1 MKIKVSKLAKINSD
15 SFNKD
20 DLPEIIKYIDT
31 SSMTENII
39 SNIQIFNSSRDS
51 IPSRARRKVKN
62 NTIIYSSVRP
72 RNNHFGIFEKPGENV
87 VVSTGYITL
96 DAYED
101 IVDPYYLY
109 IIITLPRYLEYIYK
123 VADSAVSSYP
133 SITPEDLGNM
143 EVDIVEDIKEQEK
156 IASFMRKLDRI
167 IINNNKCNNK
177 IYDLI
182 FDTYNYWFN
191 QFGYNENVELIY
203 NETLK
208 KKIPYDWCTD
218 TVGSIIK
225 ETKNGD
231 WGVEEYNE
239 DTVESHCVR
248 GTDLDSL
255 INVFADIPNRLIVKK
270 SFESKKVLYG
280 DLIVE
285 MSGGSSTQSTGRI
298 AYVNDVTLKR
308 YDNLLISS
316 NFCKVISLKNQ
327 NYYAWFFCMWN
338 NLYQSGVFFNYEG
351 KTSGIKNLLYDDFV
365 NNVFILIPSKEI
377 VDKFNSIA
385 IPLLNKVQKNIND
398 NKYLINLKL
407 EMFDSLINGQL
418 KIVD

>member
-1 MKIKVSKLAKINSD
+1 
-15 SFNKD
+15 
-20 DLPEIIKYIDT
+20 
-31 SSMTENII
+31 
-39 SNIQIFNSSRDS
+39 
-51 IPSRARRKVKN
+51 
-62 NTIIYSSVRP
+62 
-72 RNNHFGIFEKPGENV
+72 
-87 VVSTGYITL
+87 
-96 DAYED
+96 
-101 IVDPYYLY
+101 
-109 IIITLPRYLEYIYK
+109 
-123 VADSAVSSYP
+123 
-133 SITPEDLGNM
+133 M